1 MRKDERHF
9 DDVWKA
15 VLDHS
20 LEARNSVEDVYRVD
34 LRGAFDK
41 KDDAEARE
49 LVYKR
54 LASSASFL
62 RDITYTAWIESA
74 KAPTKVDPLNQ
85 MENPKNPKYNPAT
98 GSAPAP

>member
-1 MRKDERHF
+1 MKTLVCLLMGTGLLFAQFEYGEIHGRFE
-9 DDVWKA
+9 
-15 VLDHS
+15 S
-20 LEARNSVEDVYRVD
+20 
-34 LRGAFDK
+34 AFDK